1 MAGTRFTF
9 QSRFPHT
16 PGEGIY
22 DGEEGITAPRP
33 CCNARACWPEPPPH
47 PSITPCAHP
56 GQGRDAGELLL
67 ACRMHRESKGQLPLT
82 LGSRIKPQKWMLFSS
97 PAEIGDVKCFRRAVT
112 KKKRFLNR
120 KRGQDLSYSQ
130 TAACG
135 GRAVLQ
141 PFRGSL
147 CEPEVS
153 PTLGAQV
160 PGAGTWGSSA
170 HTSSWAPR
178 GGRGPCTATGE
189 ALCCMGS
196 PGRSSAWPQR
206 VTGLGIQG

>member
-33 CCNARACWPEPPPH
+33 CCNARACWSEPPPH

-67 ACRMHRESKGQLPLT
+67 ACTMHRESKGQLPLT

-120 KRGQDLSYSQ
+120 KRGQDLSAIA
-130 TAACG
+130 T
-135 GRAVLQ
+135 GRQLHVGAE
-141 PFRGSL
+141 L
-147 CEPEVS
+147 CCSPSEGPCVS
-153 PTLGAQV
+153 PRCHQPLVPRSLGLGHGAAALTPRAGHHGEVVAPARPRERLCAVWAPQGGAV
-160 PGAGTWGSSA
+160 PGLS
-170 HTSSWAPR
+170 
-178 GGRGPCTATGE
+178 
-189 ALCCMGS
+189 
-196 PGRSSAWPQR
+196 
-206 VTGLGIQG
+206 V